1 MSIYGDVLKTT
12 YVFELHYVFVCEFEY
27 ACRCVT
33 VQKYTGH
40 GKQERGR
47 PRANIIGEEGKEE
60 FSGKTRA

>member
-1 MSIYGDVLKTT
+1 MVMCSK
-12 YVFELHYVFVCEFEY
+12 LHMCLNFIVFVCEFEY